1 MHEYGIKTIT
11 NYLDDSSLSL
21 SKGSLPK
28 WGVVVLAVAH
38 NEFLKLNFEAHKEA
52 GAVIYDVKGI
62 LEKELTDG
70 RL

>member
-1 MHEYGIKTIT
+1 
-11 NYLDDSSLSL
+11 
-21 SKGSLPK
+21 
-28 WGVVVLAVAH
+28 LAVAH

-62 LEKELTDG
+62 LEKEVTDG